1 MATHILIEYSD
12 NCSKTSWSL
21 WHYYSDEPFLNAHG
35 AISDLPADNNNS
47 VLFKFKTKI
56 AGRIEKEDD
65 DTKSVKTRVPLNF
78 FEKCWNVIN
87 WLWN

>member
-12 NCSKTSWSL
+12 NCSKTTRSL

-65 DTKSVKTRVPLNF
+65 DTKNVKTRVPLNF
-78 FEKCWNVIN
+78 FEKC
-87 WLWN
+87 